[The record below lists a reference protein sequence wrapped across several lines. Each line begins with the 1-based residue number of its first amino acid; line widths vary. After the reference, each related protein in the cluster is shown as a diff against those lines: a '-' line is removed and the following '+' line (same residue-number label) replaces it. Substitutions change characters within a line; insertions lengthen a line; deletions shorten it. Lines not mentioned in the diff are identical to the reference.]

1 MSILYKIIN
10 VVFALLFFTSA
21 ALQYNDPDPI
31 HWIFIYGLAAVLC
44 SLAVAG
50 KFFPPLVYISL
61 GAVLLQLLILS
72 DGALHWYQEGTE
84 NMLSTPMS
92 KDKPYIEEIR
102 EFFGALIVLGS
113 DLFLLYYKNIWEK
126 RKKS

>member
-1 MSILYKIIN
+1 MSILFKIIN

-31 HWIFIYGLAAVLC
+31 HWIFIYGLAAILC

-50 KFFPPLVYISL
+50 KFYLPLIYIL
-61 GAVLLQLLILS
+61 FGAVLLQLLILS
-72 DGALHWYQEGTE
+72 DGAFQWYLQGSE

-113 DLFLLYYKNIWEK
+113 NLFLLYRANKGK
-126 RKKS
+126 GKQS